1 MSIFNPLMWVFF
13 APAVFLFLVCNMFVS
28 QITGNKRCWLVLQ
41 VFSIFCRSLV
51 LSFWEY
57 GEQSRVY
64 QDKASNNIITT
75 QDSGITN
82 QPFPQTDKAL
92 FCSNWAWS
100 RNPISVSATW
110 LPWNAAICST
120 FWKDYKNLH
129 DVELCIL
136 YNYLS
141 IWNLVL
147 RCIAWTKANLLFPDK
162 LQICKTALTSL
173 RATEQSFCF

>member
-1 MSIFNPLMWVFF
+1 MPKTHRRGSSYLSIIISYFNFKNRCWMSIFNPLMWVFF

-28 QITGNKRCWLVLQ
+28 QSTGNKRCWLVLQ

-129 DVELCIL
+129 DVELCI
-136 YNYLS
+136 YIIIYQ
-141 IWNLVL
+141 
-147 RCIAWTKANLLFPDK
+147 F
-162 LQICKTALTSL
+162 KT
-173 RATEQSFCF
+173 